1 MKERD
6 LSLNWNI
13 ISWLRSITKL
23 PIILKGIMSLE
34 DAIMAAKYNVDAI
47 WISNHGGRQL
57 DGVSSTLELLP
68 YISQAVK
75 CSIRLI

>member
-1 MKERD
+1 
-6 LSLNWNI
+6 
-13 ISWLRSITKL
+13 
-23 PIILKGIMSLE
+23 MSLE